1 MYRLVLLPGLHKWA
15 RPGALENNPHHR
27 GCPSDRWEPLSFQIT
42 GATAD
47 GRIRDPKV
55 IKDLRVRETTAR
67 RNHQK
72 ECDALA
78 THSKGAPPSHA
89 ACSKNWASSADRRGE
104 FPTSLSPFFPFPTAA
119 ITAGSWVRS
128 PNTGISPNTFN
139 GLQGSPGTDF
149 PRRARDG
156 GYSARPNRAWRPWK
170 GYTPVTADF
179 ANKLAKLATFR
190 WFFVA
195 DRSFPNANRR
205 AF

>member
-1 MYRLVLLPGLHKWA
+1 MPRMYRLVLLPGLHKWA

-67 RNHQK
+67 HNHQK

-89 ACSKNWASSADRRGE
+89 ACSKNWASSADRRGGNSPHRCRPSFLSQPPRSQPGVGSGAPTPE
-104 FPTSLSPFFPFPTAA
+104 FRPIPSMVSRVVQARTFPGVPGMGDTAPGQTGRGGRGKGIRQSRRISQTSSQ
-119 ITAGSWVRS
+119 S
-128 PNTGISPNTFN
+128 
-139 GLQGSPGTDF
+139 
-149 PRRARDG
+149 
-156 GYSARPNRAWRPWK
+156 
-170 GYTPVTADF
+170 
-179 ANKLAKLATFR
+179 
-190 WFFVA
+190 
-195 DRSFPNANRR
+195 
-205 AF
+205 